1 MVWPLRLFRIN
12 MIVSP
17 GWYVDA
23 LALKVTGPVLGE
35 LGGAVGV
42 AFGVGMGLVVLT
54 GEGMA
59 VDGVVETVGL
69 LVSYGPQLA
78 SNVRTVKKL
87 REISRRPIRFILD
100 LLVTIKIFRVS
111 AQVNNYAYEVVY
123 PSQIETCIACH
134 RFLLC

>member
-1 MVWPLRLFRIN
+1 

-23 LALKVTGPVLGE
+23 LALKVTVPVLGE

-78 SNVRTVKKL
+78 SNVRTAKAL
-87 REISRRPIRFILD
+87 REISRRHIRFILD
-100 LLVTIKIFRVS
+100 LLVTIKIFEQVS
-111 AQVNNYAYEVVY
+111 NHAYEVLY

-134 RFLLC
+134 WFLLADF